1 MLIITGSVNNKV
13 IITDNKI
20 NKNEWKL
27 MIWRNMNKKQTYNKM
42 KEKDEQTTRT
52 PTTTI
57 SSHKINNIKQK
68 RK

>member
-1 MLIITGSVNNKV
+1 M
-13 IITDNKI
+13 
-20 NKNEWKL
+20 
-27 MIWRNMNKKQTYNKM
+27 NMNKKQTYNKM

-68 RK
+68 HK

>member
-27 MIWRNMNKKQTYNKM
+27 MIWMNMYKKQTYNTM
-42 KEKDEQTTRT
+42 KEKDE
-52 PTTTI
+52 
-57 SSHKINNIKQK
+57 
-68 RK
+68 

>member
-27 MIWRNMNKKQTYNKM
+27 MIWMNMNKKQTYNKM
-42 KEKDEQTTRT
+42 KEKDE
-52 PTTTI
+52 
-57 SSHKINNIKQK
+57 
-68 RK
+68 

>member
-27 MIWRNMNKKQTYNKM
+27 MIWMNMNKKQKRTTNWRKKM
-42 KEKDEQTTRT
+42 
-52 PTTTI
+52 
-57 SSHKINNIKQK
+57 SKQQD
-68 RK
+68 RQQQQ

>member
-27 MIWRNMNKKQTYNKM
+27 MIWMNMNKKQTCNKM
-42 KEKDEQTTRT
+42 KEKDE
-52 PTTTI
+52 
-57 SSHKINNIKQK
+57 
-68 RK
+68 